1 MLLDAA
7 CPAGSA
13 VRFGAWLDAHPDYA
27 DTVQDASCEY
37 AAMENGTERVRF
49 LKTNCDRFSRYAADA
64 SQTVVYQLWLVDGE
78 VREGVS
84 GALEPAPAEWEPAEW
99 EKLAG
104 FFVAEPLWTIDL
116 ASLDGFY
123 ALAPADANGL
133 RPAAQS
139 RTAASRCIPMAQS
152 RSASRKKHRAAR
164 RSCCTS
170 TYSPA
175 MRHIWV
181 CGSAT
186 VWTPWSKHWKPK
198 TPSRASIGSSTTTTA
213 LRMAP
218 ASPSA
223 SRKRTDVSRSC
234 SCMLTDNRCA
244 EFHAQI

>member
-1 MLLDAA
+1 MPQMRRKPSSISSGSWTARFARASAARSSRRQQNGNRRSGKSSPGFSWRNRSGRSILHRWMVFTRWLL
-7 CPAGSA
+7 P
-13 VRFGAWLDAHPDYA
+13 
-27 DTVQDASCEY
+27 
-37 AAMENGTERVRF
+37 M
-49 LKTNCDRFSRYAADA
+49 
-64 SQTVVYQLWLVDGE
+64 QT
-78 VREGVS
+78 
-84 GALEPAPAEWEPAEW
+84 
-99 EKLAG
+99 
-104 FFVAEPLWTIDL
+104 
-116 ASLDGFY
+116 
-123 ALAPADANGL
+123 GL
-133 RPAAQS
+133 RPAAQP

-234 SCMLTDNRCA
+234 SCMLTDTRCA